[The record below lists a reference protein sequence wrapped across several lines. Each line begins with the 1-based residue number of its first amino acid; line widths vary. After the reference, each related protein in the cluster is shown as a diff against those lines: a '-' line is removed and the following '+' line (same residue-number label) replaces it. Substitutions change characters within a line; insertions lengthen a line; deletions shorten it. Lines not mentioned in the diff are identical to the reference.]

1 MTKTELN
8 YLAERI
14 AERLYVR
21 MQEKQDTYMDSKQA
35 AEFLRIAQQTLYN
48 KIEEI
53 PHVKIDGKLMFS
65 TNALSRYI
73 QNGGAQC

>member
-8 YLAERI
+8 YLAKRT
-14 AERLYVR
+14 AEHLYEL

>member
-8 YLAERI
+8 YLAKRT
-14 AERLYVR
+14 AEHLYEL
-21 MQEKQDTYMDSKQA
+21 MQEKQDTYIGSTQA
-35 AEFLRIAQQTLYN
+35 AEFLGIAKQTLFN
-48 KIEEI
+48 KIKDI